1 MKNSAFD
8 RRVAQLVAAGLSL
21 SAAMAQAAV
30 DTTTITT
37 GITDASTAVA
47 AIGAAV
53 VLVVLGI
60 KTYKWVTRS
69 L

>member
-1 MKNSAFD
+1 MFKTN
-8 RRVAQLVAAGLSL
+8 RNKLAAG
-21 SAAMAQAAV
+21 AAMALGLASSMAQAAV
-30 DTTTITT
+30 DTTSITT
-37 GITDASTAVA
+37 GVSDAATAVA